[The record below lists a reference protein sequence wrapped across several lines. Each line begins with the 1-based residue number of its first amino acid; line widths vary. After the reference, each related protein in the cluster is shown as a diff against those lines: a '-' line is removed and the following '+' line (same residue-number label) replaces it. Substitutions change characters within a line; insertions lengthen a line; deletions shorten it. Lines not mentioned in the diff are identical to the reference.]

1 VTSVCYFCI
10 CGGHGAYLRLSTLT
24 VRVYS
29 IEPGPIIVTRRTG
42 NWLVSYYHNTHV
54 SVLLLAVWQSRA
66 GTTRR
71 GQCAGVLAGLAIL
84 KLYFECLG
92 TTWTGNPA
100 RGPIVFFRAA
110 DMADTSKWQRLPAE
124 SDKNPAE
131 AYSFAESAEP
141 LSWTRFRQIIR
152 TRASPRPPTIGL
164 IS

>member
-1 VTSVCYFCI
+1 MVAPAAIQDDEAPSQLADSHRNIRPQLSQAVRRLYF
-10 CGGHGAYLRLSTLT
+10 
-24 VRVYS
+24 
-29 IEPGPIIVTRRTG
+29 
-42 NWLVSYYHNTHV
+42 
-54 SVLLLAVWQSRA
+54 
-66 GTTRR
+66 TTT
-71 GQCAGVLAGLAIL
+71 VLAGLAIL